1 MSARVRLLGW
11 VAILAA
17 TLALVVVAAVD
28 QGGAETDAER
38 VQRLSESY
46 ACPQCR
52 GQSVAESNA
61 AVAVTIR
68 QFISDSVTAGATD
81 AEIRDQLLASYQA
94 RILLNP
100 PADGFAALVWVL
112 PVMLVVVGA
121 VGVGAVI
128 TARREADREVSDE
141 DRELVDRA
149 RDRVGSDP
157 S

>member
-1 MSARVRLLGW
+1 MSGRVRLLGW

-28 QGGAETDAER
+28 QGGAETDVER
-38 VQRLSESY
+38 IQRLSESY

-81 AEIRDQLLASYQA
+81 EEIRDRLLASYQA

-128 TARREADREVSDE
+128 TARRGAEREVSEE

-149 RDRVGSDP
+149 RTRVESGSA
-157 S
+157 